1 MSSSSTFKIQFW
13 KMTVPFDRHFANFE
27 VSYKD
32 MHESHSGINIIK
44 SKKVFFKNCF
54 IIRLDSIW
62 VLTSKHF
69 LQRKIFVEN
78 KVK

>member
-1 MSSSSTFKIQFW
+1 
-13 KMTVPFDRHFANFE
+13 MTVPFDRHFANFE

-54 IIRLDSIW
+54 IIWLVSIW

-69 LQRKIFVEN
+69 YEEKYLLKI
-78 KVK
+78 K